1 MAFVHTYT
9 PHIKSTCVVCC
20 MPKTYGVLLP
30 HFSTIHSFSTLIIT
44 LFTIALIKCPVC
56 LYSTFYLLFF
66 LLVILTCTCHFLI
79 TLEHSQNHSVYKV
92 LQVILL
98 FVYVTRNTA
107 DVTTLLILWCE
118 FLLDLCLT
126 LSSMVLLYWKN
137 SNWFYFLHR
146 PSLPL

>member
-1 MAFVHTYT
+1 MAFIHTYT

-44 LFTIALIKCPVC
+44 LFTIALIKYPVC

-66 LLVILTCTCHFLI
+66 PLVILTCTCHFLI

-107 DVTTLLILWCE
+107 DVTTLSVNSLMWIFAGPVLNTLLHGSTLLKKFKLIL
-118 FLLDLCLT
+118 FST
-126 LSSMVLLYWKN
+126 
-137 SNWFYFLHR
+137 
-146 PSLPL
+146 